1 MTTDIMP
8 FDFHGQTVRTLTDS
22 HGEPWF
28 VAKDVCEIL
37 GYSNA
42 SKAIA
47 DHVDDED
54 KLNNESLSSLGQR
67 GGWII
72 NESGLYGLILSSKM
86 PNAKIFKRWVT
97 SEVLPSIRKTGGYA
111 MSSMS
116 VEERALSIMGEL
128 KAIVDRQKRTITSQ
142 HEAITQMEPK
152 AEAYDTFLDHTG
164 LYKVGEAAK
173 LLSNSGTSI
182 GQKRL
187 FDYLESIGW
196 IYRNH
201 GKWTAKQRQV
211 DAGHLYMKDHVTN
224 GTDSNGNPFQYP
236 PTVYVTRRGLNLLQ
250 RKLADRNLELTLSK
264 SADQQISSGIDSIR
278 DQQLAA

>member
-1 MTTDIMP
+1 MTTDIKP
-8 FDFHGQTVRTLTDS
+8 FDFHGQTVRTLTDE

-28 VAKDVCEIL
+28 SLKDVMGVL
-37 GYSNA
+37 GIGNPTETVKTLDS
-42 SKAIA
+42 
-47 DHVDDED
+47 DEFTTTELTD
-54 KLNNESLSSLGQR
+54 SLGRSQSSF
-67 GGWII
+67 IV
-72 NESGLYGLILSSKM
+72 NESGLYSLIMRSRK
-86 PNAKIFKRWVT
+86 PEAKPFRKWVT
-97 SEVLPSIRKTGGYA
+97 SEVLPSIRKTGSYTA
-111 MSSMS
+111 PSMS
-116 VEERALSIMGEL
+116 VEERALSIMSEL

-152 AEAYDTFLDHTG
+152 AEAYDTFIDHAG

-173 LLSNSGTSI
+173 LLSNSGTPI

-187 FDYLESIGW
+187 FDYMDSIGW

-250 RKLADRNLELTLSK
+250 RKLADRNLERTLAQSPEQ
-264 SADQQISSGIDSIR
+264 ATMIEN
-278 DQQLAA
+278 A

>member
-28 VAKDVCEIL
+28 VAKDVCDIL
-37 GYSNA
+37 GITNSRDA
-42 SKAIA
+42 MSSL
-47 DHVDDED
+47 DDDEKGVANTD
-54 KLNNESLSSLGQR
+54 TP
-67 GGWII
+67 GGRQNVSIVS
-72 NESGLYGLILSSKM
+72 EPGLYVLIGKSRK
-86 PNAKIFKRWVT
+86 PEAKAFRRWVNH
-97 SEVLPSIRKTGGYA
+97 EVLPSIRKTGGYA

-142 HEAITQMEPK
+142 HEAIEQMEPK
-152 AEAYDTFLDHTG
+152 AEAYDTFIDHTG

-173 LLSNSGTSI
+173 LLSNSGTPM

-187 FDYLESIGW
+187 FDFMESIGW

-224 GTDSNGNPFQYP
+224 DTDSNGNPFQYP
-236 PTVYVTRRGLNLLQ
+236 LTVYVTRRGLNLLQ
-250 RKLADRNLELTLSK
+250 RKLADRNLE
-264 SADQQISSGIDSIR
+264 R
-278 DQQLAA
+278 MLAQSPEQATMIENA

>member
-28 VAKDVCEIL
+28 VAKDVCDIL
-37 GYSNA
+37 GITNSRDA
-42 SKAIA
+42 MSPL
-47 DHVDDED
+47 DDDEKGVANTD
-54 KLNNESLSSLGQR
+54 TP
-67 GGWII
+67 GGRQNVSIVS
-72 NESGLYGLILSSKM
+72 EPGLYVLIGKSRK
-86 PNAKIFKRWVT
+86 PEAKAFRRWVNH
-97 SEVLPSIRKTGGYA
+97 EVLPSIRKTGSYMMTA
-111 MSSMS
+111 MS
-116 VEERALSIMGEL
+116 VEERALSIMSEL
-128 KAIVDRQKRTITSQ
+128 KAIVDRQKRTITCQ
-142 HEAITQMEPK
+142 HEAIEQMEPK
-152 AEAYDTFLDHTG
+152 AEAYDTFIDHTG

-173 LLSNSGTSI
+173 LLSNSGTPI

-187 FDYLESIGW
+187 FDFMDSIGW

-250 RKLADRNLELTLSK
+250 RKLADRNLE
-264 SADQQISSGIDSIR
+264 R
-278 DQQLAA
+278 MLAQSPEQATMIENA

>member
-86 PNAKIFKRWVT
+86 PNTKIFKRWVT

-173 LLSNSGTSI
+173 LLSNSGTPI

-187 FDYLESIGW
+187 FDFMDSIGW

-250 RKLADRNLELTLSK
+250 RKLVDRNLE
-264 SADQQISSGIDSIR
+264 R
-278 DQQLAA
+278 MLAQSPEQATMIENA

>member
-1 MTTDIMP
+1 MTTDIKP
-8 FDFHGQTVRTLTDS
+8 FDFHGQTVRTLTDVN
-22 HGEPWF
+22 GEPWF

-37 GYSNA
+37 GTHTKDVRS
-42 SKAIA
+42 IL
-47 DHVDDED
+47 DDDEVTNVTTID
-54 KLNNESLSSLGQR
+54 I
-67 GGWII
+67 GGISTI
-72 NESGLYGLILSSKM
+72 YDPSNGGKAPLIVSEAGLYTLIMRSRK
-86 PNAKIFKRWVT
+86 PEAQTFKRWVT
-97 SEVLPSIRKTGGYA
+97 HEVLPSIRKTGGYA

-128 KAIVDRQKRTITSQ
+128 KAIVDRQKRTITCQ

-187 FDYLESIGW
+187 FDFMESIGW

-250 RKLADRNLELTLSK
+250 RKLADRNLERTLAQSPEQ
-264 SADQQISSGIDSIR
+264 ATMIEN
-278 DQQLAA
+278 A

>member
-173 LLSNSGTSI
+173 LLSNSGTPI

-187 FDYLESIGW
+187 FDFMESIGW

>member
-22 HGEPWF
+22 QGEPWF
-28 VAKDVCEIL
+28 IAKDVCEIL
-37 GYSNA
+37 GITNSRDA
-42 SKAIA
+42 MSSL
-47 DHVDDED
+47 DDDEKGVANTD
-54 KLNNESLSSLGQR
+54 TP
-67 GGWII
+67 GGRQNMSIVS
-72 NESGLYGLILSSKM
+72 EPGLYVLIGKSRK
-86 PNAKIFKRWVT
+86 PEAKAFRRWVNH
-97 SEVLPSIRKTGGYA
+97 EVLPSIRKTGSYTTPA
-111 MSSMS
+111 MS
-116 VEERALSIMGEL
+116 VEERALSIMSEL

-152 AEAYDTFLDHTG
+152 AEAYDMFIDHTG

-173 LLSNSGTSI
+173 LLSNSGTPI

-187 FDYLESIGW
+187 FDYMDSIGW

-250 RKLADRNLELTLSK
+250 RKLADRNLERTL
-264 SADQQISSGIDSIR
+264 AQPPEQAIMIEN
-278 DQQLAA
+278 A

>member
-1 MTTDIMP
+1 MTTDIKP
-8 FDFHGQTVRTLTDS
+8 FDFHGQTVRTLTDAN
-22 HGEPWF
+22 GEPWF
-28 VAKDVCEIL
+28 VAKDVCDIL

-47 DHVDDED
+47 DHVDYED

-97 SEVLPSIRKTGGYA
+97 SEVLPSIRKTGSYTTPA
-111 MSSMS
+111 MS
-116 VEERALSIMGEL
+116 VEERALSIMSEL

-152 AEAYDTFLDHTG
+152 AEAYDTFIDHTG

-173 LLSNSGTSI
+173 LLSNSGTPI

-187 FDYLESIGW
+187 FDFMDSIGW

-211 DAGHLYMKDHVTN
+211 DAGHLYMKDHMTN

-250 RKLADRNLELTLSK
+250 RKLADRNLERTL
-264 SADQQISSGIDSIR
+264 AQPPEQAIMIEN
-278 DQQLAA
+278 A